1 MSNLVGYSNDE
12 TNFPQ
17 FLRICKTFANVS
29 STDTKIPKTQL
40 SKMIQLGECLSIL
53 LSSIKAITT
62 GINKI
67 QDLASNVSVDPFND
81 IVNVPKMLQ
90 KILPQGELMGS
101 KITLTNNKIKK
112 VEKIIR
118 SS

>member
-29 STDTKIPKTQL
+29 PANTKIPKTQL

-67 QDLASNVSVDPFND
+67 QDLASKVSVDPFNK
-81 IVNVPKMLQ
+81 IVNVPKMFRT
-90 KILPQGELMGS
+90 KLPQGELMGS
-101 KITLTNNKIKK
+101 KIRLTNNKIKK
-112 VEKIIR
+112 
-118 SS
+118 